1 MHLHGPKSV
10 SPGLAQPRAAG
21 DGTPI
26 AIWHARND
34 VDKRFEELL
43 LHYAQENEKDKRK
56 RIEATLWQEFGN
68 VKAVFVMDMSGFS
81 LLSHRHGIVH
91 YLSMVRR
98 MQLTTQPIIEKHG
111 GQVVKFEAD
120 NCYAMFDEP
129 LSAVR
134 AAIALNTAFFAMNV
148 LTEDEFDI
156 RVSIGID
163 YGDVLLIGGPDYFGN
178 AVNRACK
185 IGEDVGGPGE
195 ILITVSAFQHIP
207 ATAGIQGRKLELD
220 IAGLPVEIYSIE
232 P

>member
-1 MHLHGPKSV
+1 M
-10 SPGLAQPRAAG
+10 
-21 DGTPI
+21 
-26 AIWHARND
+26 
-34 VDKRFEELL
+34 DKRFEELL
-43 LHYAQENEKDKRK
+43 LHYAQENEPDKREK
-56 RIEATLWQEFGN
+56 IEAALWQEFGK

-91 YLSMVRR
+91 YLSIVRR
-98 MQLTTQPIIEKHG
+98 MQLITAPIVEKYG

-129 LSAVR
+129 LAAVR
-134 AAIALNTAFFAMNV
+134 AAMALNTAFFAMNV

-178 AVNRACK
+178 SVNCACK
-185 IGEDVGGPGE
+185 IGEDIGRPGE
-195 ILITVSAFQHIP
+195 ILVTARAFEQIP
-207 ATAGIQGRKLELD
+207 ATAGIQGRRLELAV
-220 IAGLPVEIYSIE
+220 AGVPVEVYALE

>member
-1 MHLHGPKSV
+1 M
-10 SPGLAQPRAAG
+10 
-21 DGTPI
+21 
-26 AIWHARND
+26 
-34 VDKRFEELL
+34 DKRFEELL
-43 LHYAQENEKDKRK
+43 LHYAQENEPDKREK
-56 RIEATLWQEFGN
+56 IEATLWQEFGK

-91 YLSMVRR
+91 YLSIVKR
-98 MQLTTQPIIEKHG
+98 MQLTTQPIIEKYS

-120 NCYAMFDEP
+120 NCFAMFEDP

-178 AVNRACK
+178 SVNRACK
-185 IGEDVGGPGE
+185 IGEDIGAPGE
-195 ILITVSAFQHIP
+195 ILVTAAAFKQIP
-207 ATAGIQGRKLELD
+207 ETAGIQGRKVEIA
-220 IAGLPVEIYSIE
+220 IAGVPVEVYSIE
-232 P
+232 H